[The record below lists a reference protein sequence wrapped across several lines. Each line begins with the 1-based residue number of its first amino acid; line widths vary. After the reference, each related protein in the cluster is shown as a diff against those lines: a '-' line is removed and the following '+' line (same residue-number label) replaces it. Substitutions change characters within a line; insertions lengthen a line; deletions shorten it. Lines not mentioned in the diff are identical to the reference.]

1 MGTIRHG
8 PPPPRDLLS
17 SPPWAAGPR
26 GDAGAAPPVQSR
38 IVGGWE
44 CEKHSQPWQAAIY
57 HHGILECGGV
67 LVHPQ
72 WVLTAARCMK
82 SHYQVWLGRHDLL
95 EDEHTAQFF
104 QVTHHFPHPQFNK
117 TLLEVRSR
125 SPGEDYSH
133 DLMLLRLEQPADLSG
148 AVQVLELPTQEP
160 HLWSACY
167 VSGWGSLHPA
177 ETEKIPNRLHCVD
190 LALLPTQLC
199 QSVFMDKVTDVMLC
213 AGRLKGGKDACKGD
227 SGSPLVCGGVLH
239 GIMSW
244 GGTPCGREQVPS
256 VYSKLLP
263 HLQWIQSTIA
273 NYS

>member
-1 MGTIRHG
+1 MAAVRVQGLAGGVWIYGNHQTW
-8 PPPPRDLLS
+8 PPPTPRSSVLS
-17 SPPWAAGPR
+17 ALGRWATGRRGCCAPSTVSDRRGLGVREALPTLAGSHLPSWHPGMWGR
-26 GDAGAAPPVQSR
+26 PGAPPV
-38 IVGGWE
+38 GA
-44 CEKHSQPWQAAIY
+44 HSCPL
-57 HHGILECGGV
+57 HEV
-67 LVHPQ
+67 
-72 WVLTAARCMK
+72 
-82 SHYQVWLGRHDLL
+82 
-95 EDEHTAQFF
+95 
-104 QVTHHFPHPQFNK
+104 FNK